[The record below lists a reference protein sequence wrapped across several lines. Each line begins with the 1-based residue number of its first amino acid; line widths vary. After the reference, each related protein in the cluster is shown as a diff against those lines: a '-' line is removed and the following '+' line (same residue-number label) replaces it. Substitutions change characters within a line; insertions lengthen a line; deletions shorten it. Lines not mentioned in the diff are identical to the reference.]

1 MHEPLVSC
9 IIPVWNGDKYLEEAI
24 QSVLD
29 QTYSNLE
36 IIVVDDGST
45 DGTTTVISSFGD
57 QLISI
62 QQERAGPA
70 AARNSGVTSAR
81 GDFIAF
87 LDADDIWEPRKTELQ
102 VERLLSRKN
111 LSICL
116 CDVKNFWSPELVM
129 TGEQTLMENSAP
141 VSGWFAQSMM
151 VRRTV
156 FQFIGLFDASL
167 RHREAMEWLRRAT
180 DAGLTVDAV
189 KEILVHRRLHL
200 TNRSRARA
208 DDDHKALLKIAQD
221 AMLRRRSREQ

>member
-1 MHEPLVSC
+1 MHDSLVSC

-29 QTYSNLE
+29 QTYSRLE
-36 IIVVDDGST
+36 IVVVDDGST
-45 DGTTTVISSFGD
+45 DGTTKVISSFGD
-57 QLISI
+57 RLVSI
-62 QQERAGPA
+62 RQKRAGPA
-70 AARNSGVTSAR
+70 AARNSGVNASR

-87 LDADDIWEPRKTELQ
+87 LDADDIWEPRKTEIQ
-102 VERLLSRKN
+102 IARMLSRED

-116 CDVKNFWSPELVM
+116 CEVKNFWSPEIVLAGGQSL
-129 TGEQTLMENSAP
+129 TESIEP

-156 FQFIGLFDASL
+156 FHSIGLFDPAL

-180 DAGLTVDAV
+180 DAGVSVDVV
-189 KEILVHRRLHL
+189 KEVLVHRRLHL

-208 DDDHKALLKIAQD
+208 GDDHKALLKIAQD
-221 AMLRRRSREQ
+221 AMIRRRSK